1 MKRLK
6 NLRNIHKY
14 TGQEI
19 REVILNKLSG
29 ITALNNLILCF
40 FILVKFILQYRMIAS
55 DYDLQRDEY
64 LHLDQ
69 AHHLA
74 WGFTSIP
81 PVTSWFSWIILQL
94 GNGEFWVKFFPALFG
109 ALTILLVW
117 KSIESLKGGL
127 FACILGT
134 LAMLMSVNM
143 RINTLYQPNSLD
155 ILCWTFVFYCVVRF
169 IQSEKDKWLYWLA
182 AGFAFGFLNKYNI
195 GFLLVGL
202 LPAVLLTE
210 YRSLFRNRSF
220 YRAMGIAFLLIL
232 PNLIWQ
238 VQNGLPVA
246 THMQE
251 LSLQQLVN
259 NSRIVFIKE
268 QFLIFLPSFFLFI
281 AVIVAFFLYKPFRPY
296 RVIAFTYL
304 FTISIFI
311 YLRGKAYYAQ
321 GLYPILVAFGAVY
334 LESLTV
340 KGWTRSLRLVMPL
353 FILATGIPFLMLINP
368 VFSPDEMQTNQHIR
382 EIYQKSG
389 QLRWEDGKEHLLPQ
403 DYADMIGWREMA
415 RMVDNVRLKL
425 SSEEWEQTLVICD
438 NYGQAGAVNYYA
450 EEYPAAVSMSAD
462 YRNWFP
468 GESKIIRNVL
478 LVREHWNSD
487 PEAYLPYFSSV
498 ELVGTI
504 ENQLARENGTT
515 IHLLRNAY
523 TPWNGVTFRQWIS
536 E

>member
-220 YRAMGIAFLLIL
+220 YRAIGIAFLLIL

-251 LSLQQLVN
+251 LSLHWLLYT
-259 NSRIVFIKE
+259 S
-268 QFLIFLPSFFLFI
+268 PS
-281 AVIVAFFLYKPFRPY
+281 PR
-296 RVIAFTYL
+296 
-304 FTISIFI
+304 
-311 YLRGKAYYAQ
+311 
-321 GLYPILVAFGAVY
+321 
-334 LESLTV
+334 
-340 KGWTRSLRLVMPL
+340 
-353 FILATGIPFLMLINP
+353 
-368 VFSPDEMQTNQHIR
+368 D
-382 EIYQKSG
+382 
-389 QLRWEDGKEHLLPQ
+389 
-403 DYADMIGWREMA
+403 
-415 RMVDNVRLKL
+415 
-425 SSEEWEQTLVICD
+425 
-438 NYGQAGAVNYYA
+438 
-450 EEYPAAVSMSAD
+450 
-462 YRNWFP
+462 
-468 GESKIIRNVL
+468 
-478 LVREHWNSD
+478 
-487 PEAYLPYFSSV
+487 
-498 ELVGTI
+498 
-504 ENQLARENGTT
+504 
-515 IHLLRNAY
+515 
-523 TPWNGVTFRQWIS
+523 
-536 E
+536 